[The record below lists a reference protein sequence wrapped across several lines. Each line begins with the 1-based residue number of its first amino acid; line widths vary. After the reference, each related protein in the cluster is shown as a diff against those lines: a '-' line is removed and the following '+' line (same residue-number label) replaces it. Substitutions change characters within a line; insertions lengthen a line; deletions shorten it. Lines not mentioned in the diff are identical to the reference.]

1 MSITAASMSHL
12 LTLTQERNFYQ
23 MQQIYWSNE
32 HTAIEAQVT
41 QYSKLE
47 SKWQKAYDDIMDAST
62 SKKITFNGVTY
73 DGENNTCNAQIA
85 EAYAS
90 SMVQEYDEETLLE
103 LSNLE
108 VEYESMQQMYET
120 LLEET
125 NARIEQQKELVSE
138 NAKDTGLLNAG

>member
-1 MSITAASMSHL
+1 MSITAAAMSQL

-32 HTAIEAQVT
+32 HTAMSAKVA

-47 SKWQKAYDDIMDAST
+47 KKWEDYYNKAMGNTSEINSGGFHIQKDNQNEALAEQYA
-62 SKKITFNGVTY
+62 
-73 DGENNTCNAQIA
+73 NAMCA
-85 EAYAS
+85 
-90 SMVQEYDEETLLE
+90 EYDEETKIE
-103 LSNLE
+103 LSNQE

>member
-1 MSITAASMSHL
+1 MSITAASMSQL

-32 HTAIEAQVT
+32 HTAMTAKVKQHEKYQAT
-41 QYSKLE
+41 
-47 SKWQKAYDDIMDAST
+47 WNNAYDKIANPAST
-62 SKKITFNGVTY
+62 DDNGKVKVNGKEYTAG
-73 DGENNTCNAQIA
+73 DLGAA
-85 EAYAS
+85 EEYAYS
-90 SMVQEYDEETLLE
+90 VCEEYNEETLLE

>member
-1 MSITAASMSHL
+1 MSTTAESMSQL
-12 LTLTQERNFYQ
+12 LTLTQERAYYQ

-32 HTAIEAQVT
+32 HTAMSAKVS

-47 SKWQKAYDDIMDAST
+47 KKWEKYYNEAIGNT
-62 SKKITFNGVTY
+62 SEINSGGFKIEKDNQN
-73 DGENNTCNAQIA
+73 ELIA
-85 EAYAS
+85 EQYADA
-90 SMVQEYDEETLLE
+90 MVEEYDEETMIE
-103 LSNLE
+103 LSAQE

-125 NARIEQQKELVSE
+125 NARIEQQRELVSE

>member
-1 MSITAASMSHL
+1 MSITAAAMSQL
-12 LTLTQERNFYQ
+12 LTLIQERNYYQ

-32 HTAIEAQVT
+32 HTAMTAKVKKHEKYHTEWEQAFDKV
-41 QYSKLE
+41 
-47 SKWQKAYDDIMDAST
+47 MDAEEG
-62 SKKITFNGVTY
+62 KEVKYNGVTY
-73 DGENNTCNAQIA
+73 DQNEMAARQ
-85 EAYAS
+85 YAD
-90 SMVQEYDEETLLE
+90 MICEEYDEETLLE

-125 NARIEQQKELVSE
+125 NARIEQQRELVSE